1 MRGKPWS
8 HEEEGE
14 LMRLVKAGGDLGL
27 IAGKLGKS
35 VESVKQK
42 MRRLGLVVGTRPPVV
57 PTTTSPK
64 IVLPEELPT
73 VEETLRKL
81 AGALDMAVRGGLTKA
96 EVNRLQVVAN
106 IASKYK
112 EILADYL
119 DYRGLEIELERHE
132 KELAELKRKMFSEK
146 NDG

>member
-1 MRGKPWS
+1 
-8 HEEEGE
+8 
-14 LMRLVKAGGDLGL
+14 
-27 IAGKLGKS
+27 
-35 VESVKQK
+35 
-42 MRRLGLVVGTRPPVV
+42 V

>member
-42 MRRLGLVVGTRPPVV
+42 MRRLGLVVGTRPP
-57 PTTTSPK
+57 
-64 IVLPEELPT
+64 
-73 VEETLRKL
+73 RC
-81 AGALDMAVRGGLTKA
+81 
-96 EVNRLQVVAN
+96 
-106 IASKYK
+106 
-112 EILADYL
+112 ADY
-119 DYRGLEIELERHE
+119 Y
-132 KELAELKRKMFSEK
+132 FSKDCVAGGVAYGGGDFEEA
-146 NDG
+146 GGCSGHGC